1 MKTRSPLS
9 LWIIAGVL
17 TPLVIIGGLLGALS
31 SGENALE
38 RVPVALVNNDELIT
52 ETDDAGEETFIFASK
67 PLVTELVT
75 SDDFAVDWLVTSS
88 EQARA
93 LLASGDVYAIVEI
106 PEDFSSA
113 VTTLDS
119 DNPEQATFTIITD
132 ASHSYLAGLLS
143 DQIGSALASG
153 VSDEFGSGIMEGLF
167 TAIVEIADGF
177 DEIAEG
183 ADTLA
188 DGVEEVSE
196 GVTELN
202 DGVEDL
208 ASGYTEFD
216 DGLGTFSEGVTS
228 LSDGLDALGE
238 GPSGLPDLADG
249 IETYTEGVSDVSSG
263 LEAFNSNNLFA
274 SVGLVGGTY
283 AVNPQTGNTF
293 QEDLQALFRGLSSL
307 ASNGTTLSTQSSAA
321 LDGVRTGIIE
331 LDKGADALDDAGQE
345 LVSGSSDIRDGVLE
359 LAEGTG
365 ELDEGMVELADGAR
379 EFADGVAEGAQDL
392 REGAGTMPS
401 DEALEVLNNPV
412 VFDGSNISESIGFQ
426 ETLSSVLVPV
436 GMWLVALAY
445 FLALPSYSSRI
456 LGSTART
463 QALLGRATR
472 PIVVMVGTW
481 SVLVI
486 TLLHTLGGIAW
497 SALGSTGPIMVLSAL
512 AMAALHFAVWAWNP
526 RWLAPLSLGA
536 LIVQIVSLGSVVPI
550 EILPDIYQAISGA
563 TPLGWTT
570 DALIASLAGGDTSRV
585 VSALIP
591 LVVVTVVSYIL
602 SALIL
607 RSKRTLAT
615 QTQVGL
621 QA

>member
-9 LWIIAGVL
+9 LWIIAGLL

-93 LLASGDVYAIVEI
+93 LLTSGDVYAIVEI
-106 PEDFSSA
+106 PEDFSYA
-113 VTTLDS
+113 VTTLET

-143 DQIGSALASG
+143 DQIGGALASG

-196 GVTELN
+196 AVTELN

-216 DGLGTFSEGVTS
+216 DGLGTFSDGVTS

-238 GPSGLPDLADG
+238 GTSGLTALSTG
-249 IETYTEGVSDVSSG
+249 VETYTDGISTLS
-263 LEAFNSNNLFA
+263 A
-274 SVGLVGGTY
+274 
-283 AVNPQTGNTF
+283 
-293 QEDLQALFRGLSSL
+293 GLSGVKASGALSGNPAEASL
-307 ASNGTTLSTQSSAA
+307 NALIDGLATAAAGGGTLSTQTSTA
-321 LDGVRTGIIE
+321 LSGVTTGIIE
-331 LDKGADALDDAGQE
+331 LDKGADALDDAGQDIAE
-345 LVSGSSDIRDGVLE
+345 GSGEIREGLTDLG
-359 LAEGTG
+359 EGTG
-365 ELDEGMVELADGAR
+365 ELDDGMVELADGAR
-379 EFADGVAEGAQDL
+379 EFADGVAEGAADL

-412 VFDGSNISESIGFQ
+412 VFDGSNISETIGFQ

-472 PIVVMVGTW
+472 PILVMVGTW
-481 SVLVI
+481 SAIVI
-486 TLLHTLGGIAW
+486 TLLHTLGGVAW
-497 SALGSTGPIMVLSAL
+497 SALGFTGPIVVLSAL
-512 AMAALHFAVWAWNP
+512 AMAAVHFAVWAWNP

-536 LIVQIVSLGSVVPI
+536 LILQIVSLGSVVPI
-550 EILPDIYQAISGA
+550 EILPGIYQAISGA

-570 DALIASLAGGDTSRV
+570 DALIASLAGGDISRIFGAL
-585 VSALIP
+585 VS
-591 LVVVTVVSYIL
+591 LVVLSVVAYIL

>member
-9 LWIIAGVL
+9 LWIIAGLL

-93 LLASGDVYAIVEI
+93 LLAAGDVYAIVEI
-106 PEDFSSA
+106 PEDFSYA
-113 VTTLDS
+113 LTTLET

-132 ASHSYLAGLLS
+132 ASHSYVAGLLS

-177 DEIAEG
+177 DEIADG

-196 GVTELN
+196 AVTELN

-238 GPSGLPDLADG
+238 GTSGL
-249 IETYTEGVSDVSSG
+249 
-263 LEAFNSNNLFA
+263 
-274 SVGLVGGTY
+274 
-283 AVNPQTGNTF
+283 
-293 QEDLQALFRGLSSL
+293 
-307 ASNGTTLSTQSSAA
+307 TTLSTGVKTYTDGISTLSAGLSGVKASGA
-321 LDGVRTGIIE
+321 LSGNPAEASLNALIDGLATAAAGGGTLSTQTSTALSGVTTGIIE
-331 LDKGADALDDAGQE
+331 LDKGADALDDAGQDIAE
-345 LVSGSSDIRDGVLE
+345 GSGEIREGLTD
-359 LAEGTG
+359 LAEGTSD
-365 ELDEGMVELADGAR
+365 LDEGMVELADGAR
-379 EFADGVAEGAQDL
+379 EFADGVAEGAADL

-412 VFDGSNISESIGFQ
+412 VFDGSNISETIGFQ

-472 PIVVMVGTW
+472 PILVMAGTW
-481 SVLVI
+481 SAIVI
-486 TLLHTLGGIAW
+486 ALLHTLGGVAW
-497 SALGSTGPIMVLSAL
+497 SALGLTGPIIVLSAL
-512 AMAALHFAVWAWNP
+512 AMAAVHFAVWAWNP

-536 LIVQIVSLGSVVPI
+536 LILQIVSLGSVVPI
-550 EILPDIYQAISGA
+550 EILPGIYQAISGA

-570 DALIASLAGGDTSRV
+570 DALIASLAGGDTSRIF
-585 VSALIP
+585 SAL
-591 LVVVTVVSYIL
+591 LSLAVLTVVAYIL

-607 RSKRTLAT
+607 RSKRAQAT

>member
-9 LWIIAGVL
+9 LWIIAGLL

-93 LLASGDVYAIVEI
+93 LLATGDVYAIVEI
-106 PEDFSSA
+106 PEDFSYA
-113 VTTLDS
+113 VTTLET

-177 DEIAEG
+177 DEIADG

-196 GVTELN
+196 AVTELN
-202 DGVEDL
+202 EGVEDI

-216 DGLGTFSEGVTS
+216 DGLGTFSESVTS

-238 GPSGLPDLADG
+238 GTSGL
-249 IETYTEGVSDVSSG
+249 
-263 LEAFNSNNLFA
+263 
-274 SVGLVGGTY
+274 
-283 AVNPQTGNTF
+283 
-293 QEDLQALFRGLSSL
+293 
-307 ASNGTTLSTQSSAA
+307 TTLSTGVKTYTDSISTLSAGLSGVKASGA
-321 LDGVRTGIIE
+321 LSGNPAEASLNELIDGLATAAAGGGTLSTQTSTALSGVTTGIIE
-331 LDKGADALDDAGQE
+331 LDKGADALDDAGQDIAE
-345 LVSGSSDIRDGVLE
+345 GSGEIREGLLD
-359 LAEGTG
+359 LAEGTS
-365 ELDEGMVELADGAR
+365 ELDEGMVELADGAH
-379 EFADGVAEGAQDL
+379 EFADGVAEGAADL

-412 VFDGSNISESIGFQ
+412 VFDGSNISETIGFQ
-426 ETLSSVLVPV
+426 ETLSSVVVPV

-445 FLALPSYSSRI
+445 FLTLPSYSSRI

-472 PIVVMVGTW
+472 PILVMAGTW
-481 SVLVI
+481 STIVI
-486 TLLHTLGGIAW
+486 TLLHTLGGVAW
-497 SALGSTGPIMVLSAL
+497 SALGFTGPIVVLSAL

-536 LIVQIVSLGSVVPI
+536 LIFQIVSLGSVVPI
-550 EILPDIYQAISGA
+550 EILPGIYQAISGA

-570 DALIASLAGGDTSRV
+570 DALIASLAGGDTSRII
-585 VSALIP
+585 SALLSLAVLTAIAY
-591 LVVVTVVSYIL
+591 TL

-607 RSKRTLAT
+607 RSKRAPAT

>member
-9 LWIIAGVL
+9 LWIIAGLL

-93 LLASGDVYAIVEI
+93 LLTSGDVYAIVEI
-106 PEDFSSA
+106 PEDFSYA
-113 VTTLDS
+113 VTTLET

-143 DQIGSALASG
+143 DQIGGALASG

-196 GVTELN
+196 AVTELN

-216 DGLGTFSEGVTS
+216 DGLGTFSDGVTS

-238 GPSGLPDLADG
+238 GTSGLTALSTG
-249 IETYTEGVSDVSSG
+249 VETYTDGISTLS
-263 LEAFNSNNLFA
+263 A
-274 SVGLVGGTY
+274 
-283 AVNPQTGNTF
+283 
-293 QEDLQALFRGLSSL
+293 GLSGVKASGALSGNPAEASL
-307 ASNGTTLSTQSSAA
+307 NALIDGLATAAAGGGTLSTQTSTA
-321 LDGVRTGIIE
+321 LSGVTTGIIE
-331 LDKGADALDDAGQE
+331 LDKGADALDDAGQDIAE
-345 LVSGSSDIRDGVLE
+345 GSGEIREGLTD

-365 ELDEGMVELADGAR
+365 ELDEGMIELDDGAR
-379 EFADGVAEGAQDL
+379 EFADGVAEGAADL

-412 VFDGSNISESIGFQ
+412 VFDGSNISETIGFQ

-472 PIVVMVGTW
+472 PILVMVGTW
-481 SVLVI
+481 SAIVI
-486 TLLHTLGGIAW
+486 TLLHTLGGVAW
-497 SALGSTGPIMVLSAL
+497 SALGFTGPIVVLSAL
-512 AMAALHFAVWAWNP
+512 AMAAVHFAVWAWNP

-536 LIVQIVSLGSVVPI
+536 LILQIVSLGSVVPI
-550 EILPDIYQAISGA
+550 EILPGIYQAISGA

-570 DALIASLAGGDTSRV
+570 DALIASLAGGDISRIIGALVSLAALSV
-585 VSALIP
+585 VA
-591 LVVVTVVSYIL
+591 YIL

>member
-1 MKTRSPLS
+1 
-9 LWIIAGVL
+9 
-17 TPLVIIGGLLGALS
+17 
-31 SGENALE
+31 
-38 RVPVALVNNDELIT
+38 
-52 ETDDAGEETFIFASK
+52 
-67 PLVTELVT
+67 
-75 SDDFAVDWLVTSS
+75 
-88 EQARA
+88 
-93 LLASGDVYAIVEI
+93 
-106 PEDFSSA
+106 
-113 VTTLDS
+113 
-119 DNPEQATFTIITD
+119 
-132 ASHSYLAGLLS
+132 
-143 DQIGSALASG
+143 
-153 VSDEFGSGIMEGLF
+153 
-167 TAIVEIADGF
+167 
-177 DEIAEG
+177 EG

-216 DGLGTFSEGVTS
+216 DGLGTFSDGVTS

-238 GPSGLPDLADG
+238 GTSGLTALSTG
-249 IETYTEGVSDVSSG
+249 VKTYTDSISTLS
-263 LEAFNSNNLFA
+263 A
-274 SVGLVGGTY
+274 
-283 AVNPQTGNTF
+283 
-293 QEDLQALFRGLSSL
+293 GLSGVKASGALSGNPAEASL
-307 ASNGTTLSTQSSAA
+307 NALIDGLATAASGGGTLSTQTSTA
-321 LDGVRTGIIE
+321 LSGVTKGIIE
-331 LDKGADALDDAGQE
+331 LDKGADALDDAGQDIAE
-345 LVSGSSDIRDGVLE
+345 GSGEIREGLTD

-379 EFADGVAEGAQDL
+379 EFADGVAEGAADL

-412 VFDGSNISESIGFQ
+412 VFDGSNISETIGFQ

-472 PIVVMVGTW
+472 PILVMVGTW
-481 SVLVI
+481 SAIVI
-486 TLLHTLGGIAW
+486 TLLHTLGGVAW
-497 SALGSTGPIMVLSAL
+497 SALGFTGPIVVLSAL
-512 AMAALHFAVWAWNP
+512 AMAAVHFAVWAWNP

-550 EILPDIYQAISGA
+550 EILPSIYQAISGA

-570 DALIASLAGGDTSRV
+570 DALIASLAGGDISRTI
-585 VSALIP
+585 SALVS
-591 LVVVTVVSYIL
+591 LAVLTTVAYIL

>member
-9 LWIIAGVL
+9 LWIIAGLL

-93 LLASGDVYAIVEI
+93 LLTSGDVYAIVEI
-106 PEDFSSA
+106 PEDFSYA
-113 VTTLDS
+113 VTTLET

-143 DQIGSALASG
+143 DQIGGALASG

-196 GVTELN
+196 AVTELN

-216 DGLGTFSEGVTS
+216 DGLGTFSDGVTS

-238 GPSGLPDLADG
+238 GTSGLTALSTG
-249 IETYTEGVSDVSSG
+249 VETYTDGISTLS
-263 LEAFNSNNLFA
+263 A
-274 SVGLVGGTY
+274 
-283 AVNPQTGNTF
+283 
-293 QEDLQALFRGLSSL
+293 GLSGVKASGALSGNPAEASL
-307 ASNGTTLSTQSSAA
+307 NALIDGLATAAAGGGTLSTQTSTA
-321 LDGVRTGIIE
+321 LSGVTTGIIE
-331 LDKGADALDDAGQE
+331 LDKGADALDDAGQDIAE
-345 LVSGSSDIRDGVLE
+345 GSGEIREGLTDLG
-359 LAEGTG
+359 EGTG
-365 ELDEGMVELADGAR
+365 ELDDGMVELADGAR
-379 EFADGVAEGAQDL
+379 EFADGVAEGAADL

-412 VFDGSNISESIGFQ
+412 VFDGSNISETIGFQ

-472 PIVVMVGTW
+472 PILVMVGTW
-481 SVLVI
+481 SAIVI
-486 TLLHTLGGIAW
+486 TLLHTLGGVAW
-497 SALGSTGPIMVLSAL
+497 SALGFTGPIVVLSAL
-512 AMAALHFAVWAWNP
+512 AMAAVHFAVWAWNP

-536 LIVQIVSLGSVVPI
+536 LILQIVSLGSVVPI
-550 EILPDIYQAISGA
+550 EILPGIYQAISGA

-570 DALIASLAGGDTSRV
+570 DALIASLAGGDISRIFGAL
-585 VSALIP
+585 VS
-591 LVVVTVVSYIL
+591 LVVLSVVAYIL

-607 RSKRTLAT
+607 RSKMTLAT
-615 QTQVGL
+615 HTQVGL

>member
-1 MKTRSPLS
+1 VKTRSPLS
-9 LWIIAGVL
+9 LWIIAGLL

-93 LLASGDVYAIVEI
+93 LLASGDVYAIIEI
-106 PEDFSSA
+106 PEDFSYA
-113 VTTLDS
+113 VTTLETD
-119 DNPEQATFTIITD
+119 DPEQATFTIITD

-143 DQIGSALASG
+143 DQIGNALASG

-196 GVTELN
+196 AVTELN

-238 GPSGLPDLADG
+238 GTSGL
-249 IETYTEGVSDVSSG
+249 
-263 LEAFNSNNLFA
+263 
-274 SVGLVGGTY
+274 
-283 AVNPQTGNTF
+283 
-293 QEDLQALFRGLSSL
+293 
-307 ASNGTTLSTQSSAA
+307 TTLSTGVKTYTDGISALSAGLSGLDLTKINGTPLEQATLKGTLEAYFRELATAAAGGGTLSTQTSTA
-321 LDGVRTGIIE
+321 LSGVTTGIIE
-331 LDKGADALDDAGQE
+331 LDKGADALDDAGQDIAE
-345 LVSGSSDIRDGVLE
+345 GSGEIREGLTD
-359 LAEGTG
+359 LAEGTSD
-365 ELDEGMVELADGAR
+365 LDEGMIELADGAR
-379 EFADGVAEGAQDL
+379 EFADGVAEGAADL

-412 VFDGSNISESIGFQ
+412 VFDGSNISETIGFQ

-472 PIVVMVGTW
+472 PILVMAGTW
-481 SVLVI
+481 SAIVI
-486 TLLHTLGGIAW
+486 ALLHTLGGVAW
-497 SALGSTGPIMVLSAL
+497 SALGLTGPIIVLSAL
-512 AMAALHFAVWAWNP
+512 AMAAVHFAVWAWNP

-536 LIVQIVSLGSVVPI
+536 LILQIVSLGSVVPI
-550 EILPDIYQAISGA
+550 EILPGIYQAISGA

-570 DALIASLAGGDTSRV
+570 DALIASLAGGDISRIIGALVSLAVLSV
-585 VSALIP
+585 VA
-591 LVVVTVVSYIL
+591 YIL

>member
-9 LWIIAGVL
+9 LWIVAGLL

-31 SGENALE
+31 SGDNALE
-38 RVPVALVNNDELIT
+38 RVPVALVNNDELIR
-52 ETDDAGEETFIFASK
+52 ETDDAGEETIIFASR

-93 LLASGDVYAIVEI
+93 LLAAGDVYAIVEI
-106 PEDFSSA
+106 PEDFSYA

-132 ASHSYLAGLLS
+132 SSRSYIAGLLS

-177 DEIAEG
+177 DDIAEAADSLAEG

-188 DGVEEVSE
+188 TGVDGVSE
-196 GVTELN
+196 GVTDLN

-208 ASGYTEFD
+208 ASGYAEFD
-216 DGLGTFSEGVTS
+216 DGLGTFSKGVTS
-228 LSDGLDALGE
+228 LSDGLDALSAGT
-238 GPSGLPDLADG
+238 SGLTALSTGVKTYTDG
-249 IETYTEGVSDVSSG
+249 ISTLSAGLSGVKASGALTGNPAEANLNALIDGLAAAAAGGSTLSSQTSTALSGVSK
-263 LEAFNSNNLFA
+263 
-274 SVGLVGGTY
+274 
-283 AVNPQTGNTF
+283 
-293 QEDLQALFRGLSSL
+293 
-307 ASNGTTLSTQSSAA
+307 
-321 LDGVRTGIIE
+321 GIIE

-345 LVSGSSDIRDGVLE
+345 LASASGDIREGLADLAEGTAELDDGLIE
-359 LAEGTG
+359 LAEGT
-365 ELDEGMVELADGAR
+365 R
-379 EFADGVAEGAQDL
+379 EFAEGMSEFSEGVTEGANDL

-401 DEALEVLNNPV
+401 DSTLGVLTNPV

-472 PIVVMVGTW
+472 PILVMVGTW
-481 SVLVI
+481 SGIVI
-486 TLLHTLGGIAW
+486 TLFHTLGGVAW
-497 SALGSTGPIMVLSAL
+497 SALGSTGPIIVLSAL

-536 LIVQIVSLGSVVPI
+536 LIVQIVSLRSVVPI
-550 EILPDIYQAISGA
+550 EILPGFYQAISGA

-570 DALIASLAGGDTSRV
+570 DALIASLAGGEISRV
-585 VSALIP
+585 IAALIS
-591 LVVVTVVSYIL
+591 LVVVTVVAYIL

-607 RSKRTLAT
+607 RSQRTLAT
-615 QTQVGL
+615 QAQVGL
-621 QA
+621 QV

>member
-9 LWIIAGVL
+9 LWIIAGLL

-106 PEDFSSA
+106 PEDFSYA
-113 VTTLDS
+113 VTTLET

-143 DQIGSALASG
+143 DQIGNALASG

-202 DGVEDL
+202 DSVEDL

-216 DGLGTFSEGVTS
+216 DGLGTFSESVTS

-238 GPSGLPDLADG
+238 GTSGLTALSTG
-249 IETYTEGVSDVSSG
+249 VKTYTDSISTLS
-263 LEAFNSNNLFA
+263 A
-274 SVGLVGGTY
+274 
-283 AVNPQTGNTF
+283 
-293 QEDLQALFRGLSSL
+293 GLSGVKASGALSGNPAEASL
-307 ASNGTTLSTQSSAA
+307 NALIDGLATAAAGGGTLSTQTSTA
-321 LDGVRTGIIE
+321 LSGVTTGIIE
-331 LDKGADALDDAGQE
+331 LDKGADALDNAGQDIAE
-345 LVSGSSDIRDGVLE
+345 GSGEIREGLTD

-379 EFADGVAEGAQDL
+379 EFADGVAEGAADL

-401 DEALEVLNNPV
+401 DEALEVFNNPV
-412 VFDGSNISESIGFQ
+412 VFDGSNISETIGFQ
-426 ETLSSVLVPV
+426 ETLSSVVVPV

-445 FLALPSYSSRI
+445 FLTLPSYSSRI

-472 PIVVMVGTW
+472 PILVMAGTW
-481 SVLVI
+481 STIVI
-486 TLLHTLGGIAW
+486 TLLHTLGGVAW
-497 SALGSTGPIMVLSAL
+497 SALGFTGPIVVLSAL

-536 LIVQIVSLGSVVPI
+536 LIFQIVSLGSVVPI
-550 EILPDIYQAISGA
+550 EILPGIYQAISGA

-570 DALIASLAGGDTSRV
+570 DALIASLAGGDTSRII
-585 VSALIP
+585 SALLSLAVLTAIA
-591 LVVVTVVSYIL
+591 YIL

-607 RSKRTLAT
+607 RSKRAQAT

>member
-9 LWIIAGVL
+9 LWIIAGLL

-38 RVPVALVNNDELIT
+38 RVPVALVNNDELIR
-52 ETDDAGEETFIFASK
+52 ETDDAGEETIIFASR

-93 LLASGDVYAIVEI
+93 LLAAGDVYAIVEI
-106 PEDFSSA
+106 PEDFSYA

-119 DNPEQATFTIITD
+119 DNPEPATFTIITD
-132 ASHSYLAGLLS
+132 ASRSYIAGLLS

-177 DEIAEG
+177 DEISDG

-188 DGVEEVSE
+188 DGVGEVSE

-216 DGLGTFSEGVTS
+216 DGLGTFSDGVTS

-238 GPSGLPDLADG
+238 GTSGLTA
-249 IETYTEGVSDVSSG
+249 
-263 LEAFNSNNLFA
+263 
-274 SVGLVGGTY
+274 
-283 AVNPQTGNTF
+283 
-293 QEDLQALFRGLSSL
+293 
-307 ASNGTTLSTQSSAA
+307 LST
-321 LDGVRTGIIE
+321 GVRTYTDGISTLSAGLSGVKASGALTGNPAEASLNALIDGLATAAAGGGTLSSQTSTALSGVTKGIIE

-345 LVSGSSDIRDGVLE
+345 LASGSSDIREGLLD

-379 EFADGVAEGAQDL
+379 EFADGVADGAADL

-401 DEALEVLNNPV
+401 DSTLDVLTNPV

-426 ETLSSVLVPV
+426 ETLSSVVVPV

-472 PIVVMVGTW
+472 PILVMVGTW
-481 SVLVI
+481 SVMVI
-486 TLLHTLGGIAW
+486 TLLHTLGGVAW
-497 SALGSTGPIMVLSAL
+497 SALGSTGPIIVLSAL
-512 AMAALHFAVWAWNP
+512 TMAALHFAVWAWNP

-550 EILPDIYQAISGA
+550 EILPGIYQAISGA

-570 DALIASLAGGDTSRV
+570 GALIASLAGGEISRV
-585 VSALIP
+585 IIALVS
-591 LVVVTVVSYIL
+591 LVVVTIVAYIL

>member
-9 LWIIAGVL
+9 LWIIAGLL

-93 LLASGDVYAIVEI
+93 LLAAGDVYAIVEI
-106 PEDFSSA
+106 PEDFSYA
-113 VTTLDS
+113 VTTLET

-177 DEIAEG
+177 DEIADG

-196 GVTELN
+196 AVTELN
-202 DGVEDL
+202 DGVEDI

-216 DGLGTFSEGVTS
+216 DGLGTFSESVTS

-238 GPSGLPDLADG
+238 GTSGL
-249 IETYTEGVSDVSSG
+249 
-263 LEAFNSNNLFA
+263 
-274 SVGLVGGTY
+274 
-283 AVNPQTGNTF
+283 
-293 QEDLQALFRGLSSL
+293 
-307 ASNGTTLSTQSSAA
+307 TTLSTGVKTYTDSISTLSAGLSGVKASGA
-321 LDGVRTGIIE
+321 LSGNPAEASLNALIDGLATAAAGGGTLSTQTSTALSGVTTGIIE
-331 LDKGADALDDAGQE
+331 LDKGADALDDAGQDIAE
-345 LVSGSSDIRDGVLE
+345 GSGEIREGLLD
-359 LAEGTG
+359 LAEGTS
-365 ELDEGMVELADGAR
+365 ELDEGMVELADGAH
-379 EFADGVAEGAQDL
+379 EFADGVAEGAADL

-412 VFDGSNISESIGFQ
+412 VFDGSNISETIGFQ
-426 ETLSSVLVPV
+426 ETLSSVVVPV

-445 FLALPSYSSRI
+445 FLTLPSYSSRI

-472 PIVVMVGTW
+472 PILVMAGTW
-481 SVLVI
+481 STIVI
-486 TLLHTLGGIAW
+486 TLLHTLGGVAW
-497 SALGSTGPIMVLSAL
+497 SALGFTGPIVVLSAL

-536 LIVQIVSLGSVVPI
+536 LIFQIVSLGSVVPI
-550 EILPDIYQAISGA
+550 EILPGIYQAISGA

-570 DALIASLAGGDTSRV
+570 DALIASLAGGDTSRII
-585 VSALIP
+585 SALLSLAVLTAIA
-591 LVVVTVVSYIL
+591 YIL

-607 RSKRTLAT
+607 RSKRAQAT

>member
-9 LWIIAGVL
+9 LWIIAGLL

-31 SGENALE
+31 SGETALE

-93 LLASGDVYAIVEI
+93 LLAAGDVYAIVEI
-106 PEDFSSA
+106 PEDFSYA
-113 VTTLDS
+113 VTTLET

-132 ASHSYLAGLLS
+132 ASHSYVAGLLS

-177 DEIAEG
+177 DEIADG

-196 GVTELN
+196 AVTELN

-238 GPSGLPDLADG
+238 GTSGL
-249 IETYTEGVSDVSSG
+249 
-263 LEAFNSNNLFA
+263 
-274 SVGLVGGTY
+274 
-283 AVNPQTGNTF
+283 
-293 QEDLQALFRGLSSL
+293 
-307 ASNGTTLSTQSSAA
+307 TTLSTGVKTYTDGISTLSAGLSGVKASGA
-321 LDGVRTGIIE
+321 LSGNPAEASLNALIDGLATAAAGGGTLSTQTSTALSGVTTGIIE
-331 LDKGADALDDAGQE
+331 LDKGADALDDAGQDIAE
-345 LVSGSSDIRDGVLE
+345 GSGEIREGLTD
-359 LAEGTG
+359 LAEGTSD
-365 ELDEGMVELADGAR
+365 LDDGMVEIADGAR
-379 EFADGVAEGAQDL
+379 EFADGVAEGAADL

-412 VFDGSNISESIGFQ
+412 VFDGSNISETIGFQ

-472 PIVVMVGTW
+472 PILVMAGTW
-481 SVLVI
+481 SAIVI
-486 TLLHTLGGIAW
+486 ALLHTLGGVAW
-497 SALGSTGPIMVLSAL
+497 SALGLTGPIIVLSAL
-512 AMAALHFAVWAWNP
+512 AMAAVHFAVWAWNP

-536 LIVQIVSLGSVVPI
+536 LILQIVSLGSVVPI
-550 EILPDIYQAISGA
+550 EILPGIYQAISGA

-570 DALIASLAGGDTSRV
+570 DALIASLAGGDISRIIGALVSLAVLSV
-585 VSALIP
+585 VA
-591 LVVVTVVSYIL
+591 YIL

>member
-1 MKTRSPLS
+1 MKTRSSLS
-9 LWIIAGVL
+9 LWIIAGLL
-17 TPLVIIGGLLGALS
+17 TPLIIIGGLLGALS

-52 ETDDAGEETFIFASK
+52 ETDEAGEETFIFASK

-106 PEDFSSA
+106 PEDFSYS
-113 VTTLDS
+113 VTTLQT

-177 DEIAEG
+177 DEIADG

-196 GVTELN
+196 AVTELN

-238 GPSGLPDLADG
+238 GTSGLTTLSAGVKTYADG
-249 IETYTEGVSDVSSG
+249 ISALSAGLSG
-263 LEAFNSNNLFA
+263 LDLTKITGTPLEQATLKGTLEA
-274 SVGLVGGTY
+274 Y
-283 AVNPQTGNTF
+283 F
-293 QEDLQALFRGLSSL
+293 QEL
-307 ASNGTTLSTQSSAA
+307 ATAAAGGGPLSTQTSTA
-321 LDGVRTGIIE
+321 LSGVTTGIIE
-331 LDKGADALDDAGQE
+331 LDKVADALDDAGQE
-345 LVSGSSDIRDGVLE
+345 LASGSSDMREGLLD

-379 EFADGVAEGAQDL
+379 EFADGAAEGAADL

-401 DEALEVLNNPV
+401 DEALDVLNNPV
-412 VFDGSNISESIGFQ
+412 VFDGSNVSDSIGFQ

-436 GMWLVALAY
+436 GMWLVALIY
-445 FLALPSYSSRI
+445 FLTVRSYSSRI

-463 QALLGRATR
+463 QALLVRATR
-472 PIVVMVGTW
+472 PTLVMVGTW
-481 SVLVI
+481 SAIVL
-486 TLLHTLGGIAW
+486 TLLHTLGGVSW
-497 SALGSTGPIMVLSAL
+497 TDLGLTAPIIVMSSLAL
-512 AMAALHFAVWAWNP
+512 ASVHFAVWAWNP
-526 RWLAPLSLGA
+526 RWLAPLSLTA
-536 LIVQIVSLGSVVPI
+536 LVLQIVSLASVIPI
-550 EILPDIYQAISGA
+550 EILPGFYQALSGA
-563 TPLGWTT
+563 TPLGWTA
-570 DALIASLAGGDTSRV
+570 DALIASLAGGDPSRV
-585 VSALIP
+585 VSALIS
-591 LVVVTVVSYIL
+591 LAILAVVAFIL

-607 RSKRTLAT
+607 RSKRSLAT
-615 QTQVGL
+615 RSEVRL
-621 QA
+621 AA

>member
-177 DEIAEG
+177 DEISEG

-208 ASGYTEFD
+208 ASGYTKFD

-228 LSDGLDALGE
+228 LSDGLDALSAGT
-238 GPSGLPDLADG
+238 SGLTALSTGVKTYTDG
-249 IETYTEGVSDVSSG
+249 ISTLSAGLSG
-263 LEAFNSNNLFA
+263 LDLTKISGTPLEQATLKGTLEAYFDELA
-274 SVGLVGGTY
+274 TAAAGG
-283 AVNPQTGNTF
+283 G
-293 QEDLQALFRGLSSL
+293 
-307 ASNGTTLSTQSSAA
+307 TLSTQTSTA
-321 LDGVRTGIIE
+321 LSGVTTGIIE

-365 ELDEGMVELADGAR
+365 ELAEGMVELADGAR

-401 DEALEVLNNPV
+401 DEALEVLNKPV

-486 TLLHTLGGIAW
+486 TLLHTLGGVVW
-497 SALGSTGPIMVLSAL
+497 SALALTGPIIVVSAL

-550 EILPDIYQAISGA
+550 EILPDIYQAVSGA

-570 DALIASLAGGDTSRV
+570 DALIASLAGGDISRV
-585 VSALIP
+585 IGALVS
-591 LVVVTVVSYIL
+591 LVVVTVAAYIL

>member
-9 LWIIAGVL
+9 LWIIAGLL

-93 LLASGDVYAIVEI
+93 LLTSGDVYAIVEI
-106 PEDFSSA
+106 PEDFSYA
-113 VTTLDS
+113 VTTLET

-143 DQIGSALASG
+143 DQIGGALASG

-196 GVTELN
+196 AVTELN

-216 DGLGTFSEGVTS
+216 DGLGTFSDSVTS

-238 GPSGLPDLADG
+238 GTSGLTALSTG
-249 IETYTEGVSDVSSG
+249 VETYTDGISTLS
-263 LEAFNSNNLFA
+263 A
-274 SVGLVGGTY
+274 
-283 AVNPQTGNTF
+283 
-293 QEDLQALFRGLSSL
+293 GLSGVKASGALSGNPAEASL
-307 ASNGTTLSTQSSAA
+307 NALIDGLATAAAGGGTLSTQTSTA
-321 LDGVRTGIIE
+321 LSGVTTGIIE
-331 LDKGADALDDAGQE
+331 LDKGADALDDAGQDIAE
-345 LVSGSSDIRDGVLE
+345 GSGEIREGLTDLG
-359 LAEGTG
+359 EGTG
-365 ELDEGMVELADGAR
+365 ELDDGMVELADGAR
-379 EFADGVAEGAQDL
+379 EFADGVAEGAADL

-412 VFDGSNISESIGFQ
+412 VFDGSNISETIGFQ

-472 PIVVMVGTW
+472 PILVMVGTW
-481 SVLVI
+481 SAIVI
-486 TLLHTLGGIAW
+486 TLLHTLGGVAW
-497 SALGSTGPIMVLSAL
+497 SALGFTGPIVVLSAL
-512 AMAALHFAVWAWNP
+512 AMAAVHFAVWAWNP

-536 LIVQIVSLGSVVPI
+536 LILQIVSLGSVVPI
-550 EILPDIYQAISGA
+550 EILPGIYQAISGA

-570 DALIASLAGGDTSRV
+570 DALIASLAGGDISRIIGALVSLAVLSV
-585 VSALIP
+585 VA
-591 LVVVTVVSYIL
+591 YIL

>member
-9 LWIIAGVL
+9 LWIIAGLL

-106 PEDFSSA
+106 PEDFSYA
-113 VTTLDS
+113 VTTLET

-143 DQIGSALASG
+143 DQIGDALASG

-238 GPSGLPDLADG
+238 GTSGLTALSTG
-249 IETYTEGVSDVSSG
+249 VKTYTDSISTLS
-263 LEAFNSNNLFA
+263 A
-274 SVGLVGGTY
+274 
-283 AVNPQTGNTF
+283 
-293 QEDLQALFRGLSSL
+293 GLSGVKASGALSGNPAEASL
-307 ASNGTTLSTQSSAA
+307 NALIDGLATAASGGGTLSTQTSTA
-321 LDGVRTGIIE
+321 LSGVTKGIIE
-331 LDKGADALDDAGQE
+331 LDKGADALDDAGQDIAE
-345 LVSGSSDIRDGVLE
+345 GSGEIREGLTD

-379 EFADGVAEGAQDL
+379 EFADGVAEGAADL

-412 VFDGSNISESIGFQ
+412 VFDGSNISETIGFQ

-472 PIVVMVGTW
+472 PILVMVGTW
-481 SVLVI
+481 SAIVI
-486 TLLHTLGGIAW
+486 TLLHTLGGVAW
-497 SALGSTGPIMVLSAL
+497 SALGFTGPIVVLSAL
-512 AMAALHFAVWAWNP
+512 AMAAVHFAVWAWNP

-550 EILPDIYQAISGA
+550 EILPSIYQAISGA

-570 DALIASLAGGDTSRV
+570 DALIASLAGGDISRTI
-585 VSALIP
+585 SALVS
-591 LVVVTVVSYIL
+591 LAVLTTVAYIL

>member
-9 LWIIAGVL
+9 LWIIAGLL

-93 LLASGDVYAIVEI
+93 LLAAGDVYAIVEI
-106 PEDFSSA
+106 PEDFSYA
-113 VTTLDS
+113 VTTLET

-177 DEIAEG
+177 DEIADG

-196 GVTELN
+196 AVTELN
-202 DGVEDL
+202 DGVEDI

-216 DGLGTFSEGVTS
+216 DGLGTFSESVTS

-238 GPSGLPDLADG
+238 GTSGL
-249 IETYTEGVSDVSSG
+249 
-263 LEAFNSNNLFA
+263 
-274 SVGLVGGTY
+274 
-283 AVNPQTGNTF
+283 
-293 QEDLQALFRGLSSL
+293 
-307 ASNGTTLSTQSSAA
+307 TTLSTGVKTYTDSISTLSAGLSGVKASGA
-321 LDGVRTGIIE
+321 LSGNPAEASLNELIDGLATAAAGGGTLSTQTSTALSGVTTGIIE
-331 LDKGADALDDAGQE
+331 LDKGADALDDAGQDIAE
-345 LVSGSSDIRDGVLE
+345 GSGEIREGLLD
-359 LAEGTG
+359 LAEGTS
-365 ELDEGMVELADGAR
+365 ELDEGMVELADGAH
-379 EFADGVAEGAQDL
+379 EFADGVAEGAADL

-401 DEALEVLNNPV
+401 DEALKVLNNPV
-412 VFDGSNISESIGFQ
+412 VFDGSNISETIGFQ
-426 ETLSSVLVPV
+426 ETLSSVVVPV

-445 FLALPSYSSRI
+445 FLTLPSYSSRI

-472 PIVVMVGTW
+472 PILVMAGTW
-481 SVLVI
+481 STIVI
-486 TLLHTLGGIAW
+486 TLLHTLGGVAW
-497 SALGSTGPIMVLSAL
+497 SALGFTGPIVVLSAL

-536 LIVQIVSLGSVVPI
+536 LIFQIVSLGSVVPI
-550 EILPDIYQAISGA
+550 EILPGIYQAISGA

-570 DALIASLAGGDTSRV
+570 DALIASLAGGDTSRII
-585 VSALIP
+585 SALLSLAVLTAIA
-591 LVVVTVVSYIL
+591 YIL

-607 RSKRTLAT
+607 RSKRAQAT

>member
-9 LWIIAGVL
+9 LWIIAGLL

-93 LLASGDVYAIVEI
+93 LLAAGDVYAIVEI
-106 PEDFSSA
+106 PEDFSYA
-113 VTTLDS
+113 VTTLET

-177 DEIAEG
+177 DEIADG

-196 GVTELN
+196 AVTELN
-202 DGVEDL
+202 DGVEDI

-216 DGLGTFSEGVTS
+216 DGLGTFSESVTS

-238 GPSGLPDLADG
+238 GTSGL
-249 IETYTEGVSDVSSG
+249 
-263 LEAFNSNNLFA
+263 
-274 SVGLVGGTY
+274 
-283 AVNPQTGNTF
+283 
-293 QEDLQALFRGLSSL
+293 
-307 ASNGTTLSTQSSAA
+307 TTLSTGVKTYTDSISTLSAGLSGVKASGA
-321 LDGVRTGIIE
+321 LSGNPAEASLNALIDGLATAAAGGGTLSTQTSTALSGVTTGIIE
-331 LDKGADALDDAGQE
+331 LDKGADALDDAGQDIAE
-345 LVSGSSDIRDGVLE
+345 GSGEIREGLLD
-359 LAEGTG
+359 LAEGTS
-365 ELDEGMVELADGAR
+365 ELDEGMVELADGAH
-379 EFADGVAEGAQDL
+379 EFADGVAEGAADL

-412 VFDGSNISESIGFQ
+412 VFDGSNISETIGFQ

-472 PIVVMVGTW
+472 PILVMVGTW
-481 SVLVI
+481 SAIGI
-486 TLLHTLGGIAW
+486 TLLHTLGGVAW
-497 SALGSTGPIMVLSAL
+497 SALGFTGPIVVLSAL
-512 AMAALHFAVWAWNP
+512 AMAAVHFAVWAWNP

-536 LIVQIVSLGSVVPI
+536 LILQIVSLGSVVPI
-550 EILPDIYQAISGA
+550 EILPGIYQAISGA

-570 DALIASLAGGDTSRV
+570 DALIASLAGGDISRIFGAL
-585 VSALIP
+585 VS
-591 LVVVTVVSYIL
+591 LVVLSVVTYIL

>member
-9 LWIIAGVL
+9 LWIIAGLL

-93 LLASGDVYAIVEI
+93 LLTSGDVYAIVEI
-106 PEDFSSA
+106 PEDFSYA
-113 VTTLDS
+113 VTTLET

-143 DQIGSALASG
+143 DQIGGALASG

-177 DEIAEG
+177 DEIADG

-196 GVTELN
+196 AVTELN

-208 ASGYTEFD
+208 ASSYTEFD
-216 DGLGTFSEGVTS
+216 DGLGSFSEAVTS

-238 GPSGLPDLADG
+238 GTSGL
-249 IETYTEGVSDVSSG
+249 
-263 LEAFNSNNLFA
+263 
-274 SVGLVGGTY
+274 
-283 AVNPQTGNTF
+283 
-293 QEDLQALFRGLSSL
+293 
-307 ASNGTTLSTQSSAA
+307 TTLSTGVKTYTDGISTLSAGLSGVKASGA
-321 LDGVRTGIIE
+321 LSGNPAEASLNALIDGLATAAAGGGTLSTQTSTALSGVTTGIIE
-331 LDKGADALDDAGQE
+331 LDKGADALDDAGQDIAE
-345 LVSGSSDIRDGVLE
+345 GSGEIREGLTD
-359 LAEGTG
+359 LAEGTSD
-365 ELDEGMVELADGAR
+365 LDEGMVEIADGAR
-379 EFADGVAEGAQDL
+379 EFADGVAEGAADL

-412 VFDGSNISESIGFQ
+412 VFDGSNISETIGFQ

-472 PIVVMVGTW
+472 PILVMAGTW
-481 SVLVI
+481 SAIVI
-486 TLLHTLGGIAW
+486 ALLHTLGGVAW
-497 SALGSTGPIMVLSAL
+497 SALGLTGPIIVLSAL
-512 AMAALHFAVWAWNP
+512 AMAAVHFAVWAWNP

-536 LIVQIVSLGSVVPI
+536 LILQIVSLGSVVPI
-550 EILPDIYQAISGA
+550 EILPGIYQAISGA

-570 DALIASLAGGDTSRV
+570 DALIASLAGGDISRIIGALVSLAVLSV
-585 VSALIP
+585 VA
-591 LVVVTVVSYIL
+591 YIL

>member
-9 LWIIAGVL
+9 MWIIAGLL

-88 EQARA
+88 EQARS
-93 LLASGDVYAIVEI
+93 LLTSGDVYAIVEI
-106 PEDFSSA
+106 PEDFSYA
-113 VTTLDS
+113 VTTLET

-143 DQIGSALASG
+143 DQIGGALASG

-196 GVTELN
+196 AVTELN

-216 DGLGTFSEGVTS
+216 DGLGTFSDGVTS

-238 GPSGLPDLADG
+238 GTSGLTALSTG
-249 IETYTEGVSDVSSG
+249 VETYTDGISTLS
-263 LEAFNSNNLFA
+263 A
-274 SVGLVGGTY
+274 
-283 AVNPQTGNTF
+283 
-293 QEDLQALFRGLSSL
+293 GLSGVKASGALSGNPAEASL
-307 ASNGTTLSTQSSAA
+307 NALIDGLATAAAGGGTLSTQTSTA
-321 LDGVRTGIIE
+321 LSGVTKGIIE
-331 LDKGADALDDAGQE
+331 LDKGADALDDAGQDIAE
-345 LVSGSSDIRDGVLE
+345 GSGEIREGLTDLG
-359 LAEGTG
+359 EGTG
-365 ELDEGMVELADGAR
+365 ELDDGMVELADGAR
-379 EFADGVAEGAQDL
+379 EFADGVAEGAADL

-412 VFDGSNISESIGFQ
+412 VFDGSNISETIGFQ

-472 PIVVMVGTW
+472 PILVMVGTW
-481 SVLVI
+481 SAIVI
-486 TLLHTLGGIAW
+486 TLLHTLGGVAW
-497 SALGSTGPIMVLSAL
+497 SALGFTGPIVVLSAL
-512 AMAALHFAVWAWNP
+512 AMAAVHFAVWAWNP

-536 LIVQIVSLGSVVPI
+536 LILQIVSLGSVVPI
-550 EILPDIYQAISGA
+550 EILPGIYQAISGA

-570 DALIASLAGGDTSRV
+570 DALIASLAGGDISRIIGALVSLAVLSV
-585 VSALIP
+585 VA
-591 LVVVTVVSYIL
+591 YIL

>member
-9 LWIIAGVL
+9 LWIIAGLL

-38 RVPVALVNNDELIT
+38 RLPVALVNNDELIT

-93 LLASGDVYAIVEI
+93 LLTSGDVYAIVEI
-106 PEDFSSA
+106 PEDFSYA
-113 VTTLDS
+113 VTTLET

-143 DQIGSALASG
+143 DQIGGALASG

-196 GVTELN
+196 AVTELN

-216 DGLGTFSEGVTS
+216 DGLGTFSDGVTS

-238 GPSGLPDLADG
+238 GTSGLTALSTG
-249 IETYTEGVSDVSSG
+249 VETYTDGISTLS
-263 LEAFNSNNLFA
+263 A
-274 SVGLVGGTY
+274 
-283 AVNPQTGNTF
+283 
-293 QEDLQALFRGLSSL
+293 GLSGVKASGALSGNPAEASL
-307 ASNGTTLSTQSSAA
+307 NALIDGLATAAAGGGTLSTQTSTA
-321 LDGVRTGIIE
+321 LSGVTKGIIE
-331 LDKGADALDDAGQE
+331 LDKGADALDDAGQDIAE
-345 LVSGSSDIRDGVLE
+345 GSGEIREGLTDLG
-359 LAEGTG
+359 EGTG
-365 ELDEGMVELADGAR
+365 ELDDGMVELADGAR
-379 EFADGVAEGAQDL
+379 EFADGVAEGAADL

-412 VFDGSNISESIGFQ
+412 VFDGSNISETIGFQ

-472 PIVVMVGTW
+472 PILVMVGTW
-481 SVLVI
+481 SAIVI
-486 TLLHTLGGIAW
+486 TLLHTLGGVAW
-497 SALGSTGPIMVLSAL
+497 SALGFTGPIVVLSAL
-512 AMAALHFAVWAWNP
+512 AMAAVHFAVWAWNP

-536 LIVQIVSLGSVVPI
+536 LILQIVSLGSVVPI
-550 EILPDIYQAISGA
+550 EILPGIYQAISGA

-570 DALIASLAGGDTSRV
+570 DALIASLAGGDISRIIGALVSLAVLSV
-585 VSALIP
+585 VA
-591 LVVVTVVSYIL
+591 YIL

>member
-9 LWIIAGVL
+9 LWIIAGLL

-88 EQARA
+88 DQARA
-93 LLASGDVYAIVEI
+93 LLAAGDVYAIVEI
-106 PEDFSSA
+106 PEDFSYA
-113 VTTLDS
+113 VTTLET

-177 DEIAEG
+177 DEIADG

-196 GVTELN
+196 AVTELN

-238 GPSGLPDLADG
+238 GTSGL
-249 IETYTEGVSDVSSG
+249 
-263 LEAFNSNNLFA
+263 
-274 SVGLVGGTY
+274 
-283 AVNPQTGNTF
+283 
-293 QEDLQALFRGLSSL
+293 
-307 ASNGTTLSTQSSAA
+307 TTLSTGVKTYTDGISTLSAGLSGVKASGA
-321 LDGVRTGIIE
+321 LSGNPAEASLNALIDGLATAAAGGGTLSTQTSTALSGVTTGIIE
-331 LDKGADALDDAGQE
+331 LDKGADALDDAGQDIAE
-345 LVSGSSDIRDGVLE
+345 GSEVIREGLTD
-359 LAEGTG
+359 LAEGTSD
-365 ELDEGMVELADGAR
+365 LDEGMVELADGAR
-379 EFADGVAEGAQDL
+379 EFADGVAEGAADL

-412 VFDGSNISESIGFQ
+412 VFDGSNISETIGFQ

-472 PIVVMVGTW
+472 PILVMAGTW
-481 SVLVI
+481 SAIVI
-486 TLLHTLGGIAW
+486 ALLHTLGGVAW
-497 SALGSTGPIMVLSAL
+497 SALGLTGPIIVLSAL

-536 LIVQIVSLGSVVPI
+536 LILQIVSLGSVVPI
-550 EILPDIYQAISGA
+550 EILPGIYQAISGA

-570 DALIASLAGGDTSRV
+570 DALIASLAGGDISRIIGALVSLAVLSV
-585 VSALIP
+585 VA
-591 LVVVTVVSYIL
+591 YIL

>member
-9 LWIIAGVL
+9 LWIIAGLL

-93 LLASGDVYAIVEI
+93 LLTSGDVYAIVEI
-106 PEDFSSA
+106 PEDFSYA
-113 VTTLDS
+113 VTTLET

-143 DQIGSALASG
+143 DQIGGALASG

-196 GVTELN
+196 AVTELN

-216 DGLGTFSEGVTS
+216 DGLGTFSDGVTS

-238 GPSGLPDLADG
+238 GTSGLTALSTG
-249 IETYTEGVSDVSSG
+249 VETYTDGISTLS
-263 LEAFNSNNLFA
+263 A
-274 SVGLVGGTY
+274 
-283 AVNPQTGNTF
+283 
-293 QEDLQALFRGLSSL
+293 GLSGVKASGALSGNPAEASL
-307 ASNGTTLSTQSSAA
+307 NALIDGLATAAAGGGTLSTQTSTA
-321 LDGVRTGIIE
+321 LSGVTTGIIE
-331 LDKGADALDDAGQE
+331 LDKGADALDDAGQDIAE
-345 LVSGSSDIRDGVLE
+345 GSGEIREGLTDLG
-359 LAEGTG
+359 EGTG

-379 EFADGVAEGAQDL
+379 EFADGVAEGAADL

-412 VFDGSNISESIGFQ
+412 VFDGSNISETIGFQ

-472 PIVVMVGTW
+472 PILVMVGTW
-481 SVLVI
+481 SAIVI
-486 TLLHTLGGIAW
+486 TLLHTLGGVAW
-497 SALGSTGPIMVLSAL
+497 SALGFTGPIVVLSAL
-512 AMAALHFAVWAWNP
+512 AMAAVHFAVWAWNP

-536 LIVQIVSLGSVVPI
+536 LILQIVSLGSVVPI
-550 EILPDIYQAISGA
+550 EILPGIYQAISGA

-570 DALIASLAGGDTSRV
+570 DALIASLAGGDISRIIGALVSLAALSV
-585 VSALIP
+585 VA
-591 LVVVTVVSYIL
+591 YIL